1 MVKLTPDVQRPFVNV
16 FTQFRVQEPANSAIV
31 GQCQSVL
38 DKHIGK
44 RVYRIVGSVPA
55 ANFISIPKLPSES
68 LGLVGKNLYIQLHVA
83 SSSLFVFHVLV
94 HTKQGVTLDISVNN
108 LNHTLRLAGLSLQY
122 PISLS
127 DKWSVLLLQLDA
139 IVAQHTTYNFK
150 SVKSIQFCANMH
162 VRGALSSDNVYEM
175 ETLPRDFAFP
185 VRNGLSLSELYDFI
199 PLPPMSRPPA
209 PLAPNARPLSAPSRL
224 SDISNIN
231 TSSVSALNKSGL
243 RRSFDYSDLSSPL
256 LEMQHVVGATS
267 YPGCCLWSTDGRCV
281 IYACASAI
289 IVHNFNTGDQRIL
302 NGHTGD
308 VRFLATTSDGT
319 MLLSCQAGPNPL
331 IRVWS
336 LSTCLILSVIALK
349 GSSLQCIS
357 SSPSSLNIAVVLNEG
372 VRQSILLYDMSSVPS
387 GGRASLVSEF
397 VSDVHIN
404 RVSFA
409 PWDDSR
415 LVSCGNRSIRLYRL
429 HKGALRPFSI
439 DLRNFSS
446 AVFLD
451 VCHEPALSSASESQ
465 RRCYVSTDSGL
476 LFVVSYTTQML
487 ERSFKLHSKAIRS
500 IHVGTDAKHGLA
512 IVTACDDKT
521 CKVWPIDFSEFLA
534 EVPQVAAVTSVCF
547 SSDSLR
553 VCMSTANGCICVLDV
568 PSKKVS
574 FVTHSHS
581 RGVLNLICDPH
592 NEEITTTS
600 SDSIMRIWDLQSYD
614 QRFEFVAHGDMA
626 TAVCYHPTQYKF
638 VAGFKSGL
646 VKSFDIRTQDV
657 EHTCNTKMA
666 CIVAVA
672 FTSDCVYLLCSSVDG
687 RIAIID
693 AQRSFQ
699 VLRIS
704 STCEPNDPI
713 ALAMH
718 PTHHVACALGPH
730 AGSIVVLDP
739 QSGGRNAILLP
750 PHGSTLSKLTFAA
763 QGRVV
768 IALSARGR
776 LLAWKV
782 PRDLVHWQAQHLW
795 ESPQLTTGS
804 EIISLAVSDNALLA
818 AIGTADCKIWVW
830 SLPHPDEVSAS
841 AIRSAFKYQMFIGH
855 SHPVT
860 ALTFSTN
867 LKSLV
872 SCEDGPTMI
881 TWTVCAAIALDSSDI
896 IEEAIA
902 SKELELDRFRQQQR
916 DADSPVLRLPFSHPG
931 ASAAA
936 PGGDISS
943 PTDTS
948 ESISE
953 PNQDRMPVERFR
965 SRYMQA
971 DSPDDNE
978 YFASQSNV
986 PVAGGRKTPSPLAR
1000 IRARSAE
1007 LISPAVPKILQHS
1020 PTIPP
1025 MPPLQA
1031 PTPTYTGSRSLE
1043 IHSDSSSEP
1052 NGASAYDMHN
1062 DDPIV
1067 TYDDVARDSKIQY
1080 VVPEDE
1086 AGMKLGKIM
1095 GYIGQGSRS
1104 VIWNQSRGIL
1114 AHCSGSAVVV
1124 ERLDG
1129 ADESRVQEQQCF
1141 LHGLTSET
1149 TCITL
1154 SPSSHLLAGCGA
1166 SISSEHGVAT
1176 PAVVVW
1182 DISTNQPVA
1191 TLTNTRNQCIKIVAF
1206 SPDGQALV
1214 AVGEGAQPTLSVW
1227 ELYEDRVVAT
1237 LHMDYE
1243 VTELVWLTKSDL
1255 NSSHAGSGE
1264 FVTCGLGGITFFCLT
1279 PSAELLYMD
1288 FDSESLSSMN
1298 YTAMALIES
1307 GRGVIIGN
1315 SEGILHEFW
1324 ATDEG
1329 NECIYRWEGH
1339 QSGAITALSCSS
1351 VSPSASQGCL
1361 ITAGHRP
1368 HVRLWLRSHQ
1378 DGWKAIRDITL
1389 DATPVYVFV
1398 GHDYDGVIGTS
1409 NNATWHVK
1417 FLAGEGELLN
1427 AGPRH
1432 ALTCLAW
1439 APGSTRFAT
1448 GDCRGNV
1455 EVWSAES
1462 GEMQWRFVGV
1472 SGCGPIASLQFGDA
1486 DTLLVA
1492 CSGTTSPG
1500 SSATILL
1507 LHLSEDEQ
1515 CCNSIPDIA
1524 HAKSRPSLVTS
1535 SQVLGSFPDSEQR
1548 IRMAGFSHE
1557 PDVVYVAFG
1566 GQVLALGLRTNTRSA
1581 MNVLGSPDIQIT
1593 DMAQHQVRLR
1603 CGAR

>member
-68 LGLVGKNLYIQLHVA
+68 LSLVGKNLYVQLHVA
-83 SSSLFVFHVLV
+83 SSSLFVFHVLA
-94 HTKQGVTLDISVNN
+94 HTKQGVTLDISINN

-127 DKWSVLLLQLDA
+127 DKWSILLLQLDA
-139 IVAQHTTYNFK
+139 IVAQHTSYNFK

-162 VRGALSSDNVYEM
+162 VRGALSSDNFYDVDTM
-175 ETLPRDFAFP
+175 PRDFAFP
-185 VRNGLSLSELYDFI
+185 ARNGQSLSELYDFI
-199 PLPPMSRPPA
+199 PLPPMSRPAA
-209 PLAPNARPLSAPSRL
+209 PLAPVRPLSAPSRL
-224 SDISNIN
+224 SDISNVN

-243 RRSFDYSDLSSPL
+243 RRSFDHSDLSSPM

-267 YPGCCLWSTDGRCV
+267 NPGCCIWTTDGRCV

-319 MLLSCQAGPNPL
+319 MLLSCQAGVNPL

-336 LSTCLILSVIALK
+336 LSTCSVISVIALK
-349 GSSLQCIS
+349 ASSLQCIS

-372 VRQSILLYDMSSVPS
+372 MKQSILLYDMAAVPA
-387 GGRASLVSEF
+387 GGRANLVTEF
-397 VSDVHIN
+397 MSDVHIN

-465 RRCYVSTDSGL
+465 RKCYVSTDSGL
-476 LFVVSYTTQML
+476 LFVVSYTAQML

-521 CKVWPIDFSEFLA
+521 CKVWPVDFSEFLA

-553 VCMSTANGCICVLDV
+553 VCMSAANGCVCVLDV

-581 RGVLNLICDPH
+581 RGVLNVICDPH

-600 SDSIMRIWDLQSYD
+600 SDCIMRIWDLQSHD

-626 TAVCYHPTQYKF
+626 TAICYHPTQYKF

-657 EHTCNTKMA
+657 EHTCNTKMPN
-666 CIVAVA
+666 IVAVA
-672 FTSDCVYLLCSSVDG
+672 FTADCVYLLCSGSDG

-718 PTHHVACALGPH
+718 PIHHVACALGPH
-730 AGSIVVLDP
+730 AGSVVVLDP

-750 PHGSTLSKLTFAA
+750 PHGSTLSKLTFSA

-782 PRDLVHWQAQHLW
+782 PRDLVHWQAQHMW
-795 ESPQLTTGS
+795 ESPQLTNGS
-804 EIISLAVSDNALLA
+804 EILSLVVSDNALLA
-818 AIGTADCKIWVW
+818 AVGTADCKIWVW
-830 SLPHPDEVSAS
+830 SLPHLDETSAS
-841 AIRSAFKYQMFIGH
+841 AMRSSFKYQMFIGH

-881 TWTVCAAIALDSSDI
+881 TWTVCAPIALDSSDI

-902 SKELELDRFRQQQR
+902 SKELELDRFRQLQR
-916 DADSPVLRLPFSHPG
+916 DAHSPELRLPFSHSG
-931 ASAAA
+931 TSSRA

-943 PTDTS
+943 PTDSS
-948 ESISE
+948 ETVSE

-971 DSPDDNE
+971 DSPDDGE
-978 YFASQSNV
+978 YFVSQPNV
-986 PVAGGRKTPSPLAR
+986 PAADRRKTPSPLAR

-1007 LISPAVPKILQHS
+1007 LISPAVTKAFQHS
-1020 PTIPP
+1020 PSIPP

-1031 PTPTYTGSRSLE
+1031 PTPSYAGARTFE
-1043 IHSDSSSEP
+1043 IHSDSSSQE

-1067 TYDDVARDSKIQY
+1067 TYDDAARDSKIQY

-1095 GYIGQGSRS
+1095 
-1104 VIWNQSRGIL
+1104 VRGL
-1114 AHCSGSAVVV
+1114 
-1124 ERLDG
+1124 
-1129 ADESRVQEQQCF
+1129 
-1141 LHGLTSET
+1141 
-1149 TCITL
+1149 
-1154 SPSSHLLAGCGA
+1154 
-1166 SISSEHGVAT
+1166 
-1176 PAVVVW
+1176 
-1182 DISTNQPVA
+1182 
-1191 TLTNTRNQCIKIVAF
+1191 
-1206 SPDGQALV
+1206 
-1214 AVGEGAQPTLSVW
+1214 
-1227 ELYEDRVVAT
+1227 
-1237 LHMDYE
+1237 
-1243 VTELVWLTKSDL
+1243 
-1255 NSSHAGSGE
+1255 
-1264 FVTCGLGGITFFCLT
+1264 
-1279 PSAELLYMD
+1279 
-1288 FDSESLSSMN
+1288 
-1298 YTAMALIES
+1298 
-1307 GRGVIIGN
+1307 
-1315 SEGILHEFW
+1315 
-1324 ATDEG
+1324 
-1329 NECIYRWEGH
+1329 
-1339 QSGAITALSCSS
+1339 
-1351 VSPSASQGCL
+1351 
-1361 ITAGHRP
+1361 
-1368 HVRLWLRSHQ
+1368 
-1378 DGWKAIRDITL
+1378 
-1389 DATPVYVFV
+1389 
-1398 GHDYDGVIGTS
+1398 
-1409 NNATWHVK
+1409 
-1417 FLAGEGELLN
+1417 
-1427 AGPRH
+1427 
-1432 ALTCLAW
+1432 
-1439 APGSTRFAT
+1439 FA
-1448 GDCRGNV
+1448 N
-1455 EVWSAES
+1455 
-1462 GEMQWRFVGV
+1462 M
-1472 SGCGPIASLQFGDA
+1472 L
-1486 DTLLVA
+1486 
-1492 CSGTTSPG
+1492 
-1500 SSATILL
+1500 
-1507 LHLSEDEQ
+1507 
-1515 CCNSIPDIA
+1515 
-1524 HAKSRPSLVTS
+1524 
-1535 SQVLGSFPDSEQR
+1535 
-1548 IRMAGFSHE
+1548 
-1557 PDVVYVAFG
+1557 
-1566 GQVLALGLRTNTRSA
+1566 
-1581 MNVLGSPDIQIT
+1581 
-1593 DMAQHQVRLR
+1593 
-1603 CGAR
+1603 